1 MSMGDLHDVCWTE
14 SGPGF
19 LGCGTEGVG
28 GNKGGIWARGR
39 GGKGPNGWEA
49 LDDL

>member
-1 MSMGDLHDVCWTE
+1 MSMGDLQDECWTE

-28 GNKGGIWARGR
+28 GNKGGIVAR